1 MSLFTREAKSI
12 KVEKVS
18 NGFVLRVYKNYDN
31 PDYWCSDT
39 WKRDLVFTKVEDL
52 VAAIQENWK
61 PEVVTQ

>member
-12 KVEKVS
+12 KIEKVS
-18 NGFVLRVYKNYDN
+18 NGFVLRVFKSYDMS
-31 PDYWCSDT
+31 DYEYGT
-39 WKRDLVFTKVEDL
+39 FKRDQIYKTVEEL